1 MELTPMREAGSVRFP
16 LNQEL
21 NRVFDEFFGDS
32 IFSPRPG
39 AGWFPAIDIAEAENE
54 IIIRAEIPG
63 VDPKDITVTVTGD
76 MLTIKGEKAR
86 ESEEHS
92 RGTHRRERS
101 FGRFSRTITLP
112 EIADHAKV
120 KATGKDGVIE
130 FRLPRKPEAQ
140 PRSIEVSVD

>member
-54 IIIRAEIPG
+54 EAGAPAFVEPSLG
-63 VDPKDITVTVTGD
+63 HYP
-76 MLTIKGEKAR
+76 
-86 ESEEHS
+86 S
-92 RGTHRRERS
+92 GT
-101 FGRFSRTITLP
+101 TTC
-112 EIADHAKV
+112 
-120 KATGKDGVIE
+120 
-130 FRLPRKPEAQ
+130 RL
-140 PRSIEVSVD
+140 